1 MPLLT
6 ARKALYFKRRSGPDV
21 PEHPTITRFDIESPY
36 GMKLLAIETSSET
49 ASVALMLDDE
59 VRLRE
64 GGTPGT
70 HARFVLPWVSG
81 LLGESGLS
89 LQQLD
94 GIAFSAGP
102 GSFTGLR
109 LAVSVAQGLSV
120 GSGVRLVA
128 VPTLEALA
136 LSAGD
141 GLKYV
146 CVDARMG
153 EVYSACYAVLG
164 DEVTALSKVRVS
176 PPAGLHRPDGE
187 LASWKG
193 CGSGFAL
200 DAVGELEWLA
210 ELGSIDAGLTAQAW
224 QIGRL
229 GCLRLAAGEG
239 IDAALASPIYVRDKV
254 AQTTAERLAAGG
266 RA

>member
-1 MPLLT
+1 LKQQR
-6 ARKALYFKRRSGPDV
+6 APDA
-21 PEHPTITRFDIESPY
+21 PEHPTITRFDIESPN

-49 ASVALMLDDE
+49 ASVALLFDDE
-59 VRLRE
+59 VHVRE

-70 HARFVLPWVSG
+70 HARFVLPWVTG

-89 LQQLD
+89 LPQLD

-141 GLKYV
+141 GFKYV
-146 CVDARMG
+146 CVDARMS
-153 EVYSACYAVLG
+153 EVYSACYEVRG
-164 DEVTALSKVRVS
+164 DVVSACSNIRVS
-176 PPAGLHRPDGE
+176 PPAGLSRPEGE
-187 LASWKG
+187 LASWQG

-200 DAVGELEWLA
+200 AGVGELPWVA
-210 ELGSIDAGLTAQAW
+210 GLGSIDSGLTAHAR

-229 GCLRLAAGEG
+229 GGLRLAAGEG

>member
-1 MPLLT
+1 P
-6 ARKALYFKRRSGPDV
+6 
-21 PEHPTITRFDIESPY
+21 
-36 GMKLLAIETSSET
+36 
-49 ASVALMLDDE
+49 
-59 VRLRE
+59 
-64 GGTPGT
+64 
-70 HARFVLPWVSG
+70 
-81 LLGESGLS
+81 
-89 LQQLD
+89 QLD

-141 GLKYV
+141 GYKCV
-146 CVDARMG
+146 CVDARMS
-153 EVYSACYAVLG
+153 EVYSAHYLVRG
-164 DEVTALSKVRVS
+164 DGVTTLSKIRVS
-176 PPAGLHRPDGE
+176 PPAGLQRPDGD
-187 LASWKG
+187 LASWQG

-200 DAVGELEWLA
+200 AGVAGLPWVAD
-210 ELGSIDAGLTAQAW
+210 LGAIDTGLTAHAR

-229 GCLRLAAGEG
+229 GGLRLAAGEG

>member
-1 MPLLT
+1 M
-6 ARKALYFKRRSGPDV
+6 
-21 PEHPTITRFDIESPY
+21 RFDIELPY

-49 ASVALMLDDE
+49 ASVALLLGDE
-59 VRLRE
+59 VRARE

-70 HARFVLPWVSG
+70 HARFVLPWVTE

-89 LQQLD
+89 LPQLD

-141 GLKYV
+141 GFKYV
-146 CVDARMG
+146 CVDARMS
-153 EVYSACYAVLG
+153 EVYSACYEVRG
-164 DEVTALSKVRVS
+164 DVVSARSNIRVS
-176 PPAGLHRPDGE
+176 PPAGLSRPEGE
-187 LASWKG
+187 LASWQG

-200 DAVGELEWLA
+200 AGVGELPWVA
-210 ELGSIDAGLTAQAW
+210 GLGSIDSGLTAHAR